1 MPFQEPLL
9 NRYPL
14 SPPVSNYTI
23 TVNGNTTI
31 TVTDTSVDIT
41 VAIGN
46 GEYTVMVVANNDV
59 GPSTGNPSANIGKS
73 SITIAY
79 YYNIIA
85 LQSPITTSDVTTVT
99 ITCVT
104 ISGAECGFTMF
115 TLDMMGSADCF
126 TFTGLNPNTTYTY
139 TATLTG
145 IANGTVTTM
154 PNIPVSTH
162 HTAFM
167 TGIAISIILYV
178 RCIIISHYNIN
189 IGCNNH
195 PVSNDSMSTC

>member
-31 TVTDTSVDIT
+31 TVADTSVDIT

-73 SITIAY
+73 SITITY
-79 YYNIIA
+79 YYNHY
-85 LQSPITTSDVTTVT
+85 SP
-99 ITCVT
+99 
-104 ISGAECGFTMF
+104 
-115 TLDMMGSADCF
+115 
-126 TFTGLNPNTTYTY
+126 PK
-139 TATLTG
+139 
-145 IANGTVTTM
+145 
-154 PNIPVSTH
+154 
-162 HTAFM
+162 
-167 TGIAISIILYV
+167 
-178 RCIIISHYNIN
+178 SHYIR
-189 IGCNNH
+189 CYYSYH
-195 PVSNDSMSTC
+195 HLCHY